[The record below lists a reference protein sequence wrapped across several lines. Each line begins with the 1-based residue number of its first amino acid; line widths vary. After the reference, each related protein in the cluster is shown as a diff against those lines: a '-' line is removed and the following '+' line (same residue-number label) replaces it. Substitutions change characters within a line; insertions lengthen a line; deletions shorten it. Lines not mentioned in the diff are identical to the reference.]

1 MGITPPACFESTLL
15 LFLMST
21 STRAEH
27 IGSFLRSAELLEA
40 RRQPDPDPGRVR
52 ALEDTHIK
60 RVIARQKDLG
70 FELYTDGETRRSNF
84 MSDFTDAVEGFDL
97 AEATPRSWASELDL
111 PRASGNGDIKIG
123 SQEDADVSRVAGV
136 VTAELHQT
144 RRLIGHELSFLL
156 QHSPGA
162 IKMTLPSVTQFPAIS
177 FKRGV
182 TDRIYKDHS
191 ELLWAIVDIMKAE
204 LAKLSREGVNYI
216 QIDAP
221 RYSYYIDPKWRE
233 WIRKEMQVEPNDL
246 LDESIRADN
255 ACLDAARR
263 PGLTLG
269 MHLCRGNNRSHWY
282 AEGGYDAIAEKLFG
296 SINVDRFLLEYDDD
310 RSGTFAPL
318 RFVPGGKTVVLG
330 LVSTKRPQLE
340 NGDTLIR
347 RIQQAA
353 SYVPLENLALSPQ
366 CGFAS
371 TMEGNL
377 LTEDEQW
384 AKLRL
389 VIETAHRVWG

>member
-1 MGITPPACFESTLL
+1 
-15 LFLMST
+15 MSI
-21 STRAEH
+21 SFRAEH
-27 IGSFLRSAELLEA
+27 IGSLLRPAELLEA
-40 RRQPDPDPGRVR
+40 HHQPNPDPERVR
-52 ALEDTHIK
+52 ALEDAHIK
-60 RVIARQKDLG
+60 RVLSRQKELG
-70 FELYTDGETRRSNF
+70 FQMFTDGETRRRNF

-97 AEATPRSWASELDL
+97 ADATPRSWASELDL
-111 PRASGNGDIKIG
+111 SPANGRGDRKAG
-123 SQEDADVSRVAGV
+123 SQEEADVSRVAGV
-136 VTAELHQT
+136 VTAKLHQT
-144 RRLIGHELSFLL
+144 RRLTGHELSFLL

-182 TDRIYKDHS
+182 TDRVYKDHS

-233 WIRKEMQVEPNDL
+233 WIRREMQVEPNDL

-263 PGLTLG
+263 PGVTLG

-282 AEGGYDAIAEKLFG
+282 AEGGYDAIADKLFG
-296 SINVDRFLLEYDDD
+296 GINVDRFLLEYDDD

-340 NGDTLIR
+340 NGDALMR
-347 RIQQAA
+347 KIQQAA
-353 SYVPLENLALSPQ
+353 TYVPLERLALSPQ

-384 AKLRL
+384 AKMRL
-389 VIETAHRVWG
+389 VTETAHRVWG

>member
-1 MGITPPACFESTLL
+1 
-15 LFLMST
+15 MST
-21 STRAEH
+21 SVRAEH
-27 IGSFLRSAELLEA
+27 IGSFLRPVELLEA
-40 RRQPDPDPGRVR
+40 RNQPHADPERVR
-52 ALEDTHIK
+52 ALEDAHIK
-60 RVIARQKDLG
+60 RVISRQKELG
-70 FELYTDGETRRSNF
+70 FQVFTDGETRRRNF
-84 MSDFTDAVEGFDL
+84 MSNFIEAVAGFDL
-97 AEATPRSWASELDL
+97 ADATPRSWFSELDI
-111 PRASGNGDIKIG
+111 PPAKANGHVKIG
-123 SQEDADVSRVAGV
+123 HEDAKLSRVPGV
-136 VTAELHQT
+136 VTAKLQRT
-144 RRLIGHELSFLL
+144 RRLTGHELSFLL

-182 TDRIYKDHS
+182 TDRVYKDHS
-191 ELLWAIVDIMKAE
+191 ELLWAIVDLMKAE
-204 LAKLSREGVNYI
+204 LAQLSREGVNYI

-255 ACLDAARR
+255 AVLDAARR
-263 PGLTLG
+263 PGVTLG

-282 AEGGYDAIAEKLFG
+282 AEGGYDAIADKLFG
-296 SINVDRFLLEYDDD
+296 GIKVDRFLLEYDDE

-318 RFVPGGKTVVLG
+318 RFVPTGKTVVLG
-330 LVSTKRPQLE
+330 LISSKRPQLE
-340 NGDTLIR
+340 NGDALMR

-353 SYVPLENLALSPQ
+353 TYVPLERLALSPQ

-377 LTEDEQW
+377 LTEEEQW
-384 AKLRL
+384 AKMRL
-389 VIETAHRVWG
+389 VMETAHRVWG